1 MSRVPGD
8 HDAGRRLLMQ
18 GAAAGLA
25 LGVLPGA
32 SSASRTP
39 VMADLVV
46 RNARITTLDPRRPSA
61 TALAVSAGRI
71 VAVGDDAQI
80 MAMAEGARIID
91 AQGRRLL
98 PGLNDSHTHL
108 IRGGLNY
115 NLELRWDGVRSLAD
129 AMAMLKAQVD
139 RTPAPQ
145 WVRVVGGFT
154 SHQFVEKRLPTLE
167 EINAIAPDTP
177 VFLLHLYDRA
187 LLNRAALRACG
198 YDKNTQ
204 DPPGGHIERDK
215 LGNPTGLLLA
225 KPNALILYASLAKGP
240 RLPVEYQAN
249 STRHFMR
256 ELNRLGI
263 TSVIDAGGGFQNY
276 PEDYQVIEQL
286 HAAGQLSVRIAYN
299 LFTQNKDKEVQ
310 DFRGWT
316 ELLPVRKGDDLLRHN
331 GAGEML
337 VFSAADFELFSEPRP
352 ELPPELEPELEQVV
366 RLLVEKRWPFR
377 IHATYDESIERILDV
392 YEKVN
397 ADIPFDGLHWFID
410 HAETITPRNIDRIR
424 ALNGGIAVQHRMAYQ
439 GEAFVERYGVQ
450 AARQTPPVRRMLA
463 AGVPVGAGTDATRVG
478 QLQPVGGAVVAG
490 DRAHRRRACAVRR
503 GKLARSRAGAAPV
516 DPGQCLVLRRRVH
529 QGHPG
534 GRAAGGLHRVVGRL
548 FSCRR
553 RCHCR
558 HHQCAHRLGRTGG
571 AWRWRLRG
579 AGTALAAR
587 DAGLVTGQP
596 VWWLP
601 RGRRSQ
607 CTGRR
612 RARAWPRLPGARAL
626 PTCGPACSTQRRP
639 ARFLGRIGL
648 LMLRVLTPASRPRAG
663 SCVWPHYAIRPASS
677 PGALLQ

>member
-1 MSRVPGD
+1 MSRMPGK
-8 HDAGRRLLMQ
+8 HEAGRRLWMQ

-25 LGVLPGA
+25 LGALPAA
-32 SSASRTP
+32 SSASGKSSM
-39 VMADLVV
+39 VDLVV
-46 RNARITTLDPRRPSA
+46 RNARITTLDPRQPNA
-61 TALAVSAGRI
+61 TAIAVADGRI

-80 MAMAEGARIID
+80 MALAKGARTID

-154 SHQFVEKRLPTLE
+154 AYQFAEKRLPTLE
-167 EINAIAPDTP
+167 EINAIAPETP

-198 YDKNTQ
+198 YDKTTP
-204 DPPGGHIERDK
+204 DPPGGRIERDK

-240 RLPVEYQAN
+240 RLPLEYQAN

-256 ELNRLGI
+256 ELNRLGV

-286 HAAGQLSVRIAYN
+286 HAADQLSVRIAYN
-299 LFTQNKDKEVQ
+299 LFTQNKGREVE

-316 ELLPVRKGDDLLRHN
+316 EVLPLRKGDDLLRHN

-337 VFSAADFELFSEPRP
+337 VFSAADFEQFSEPRP
-352 ELPPELEPELEQVV
+352 ELPAELEPELEQVV

-377 IHATYDESIERILDV
+377 IHATYDESIARILDV

-410 HAETITPRNIDRIR
+410 HAETITPRNIERIR

-439 GEAFVERYGVQ
+439 GEAFVRRYGVQ

-463 AGVPVGAGTDATRVG
+463 AGIPVGAGTDATRVASYN
-478 QLQPVGGAVVAG
+478 PWVA
-490 DRAHRRRACAVRR
+490 
-503 GKLARSRAGAAPV
+503 LS
-516 DPGQCLVLRRRVH
+516 
-529 QGHPG
+529 
-534 GRAAGGLHRVVGRL
+534 
-548 FSCRR
+548 
-553 RCHCR
+553 
-558 HHQCAHRLGRTGG
+558 
-571 AWRWRLRG
+571 W
-579 AGTALAAR
+579 
-587 DAGLVTGQP
+587 LVTGRTVGGLALYGDENLLDREQALRL
-596 VWWLP
+596 WTQ
-601 RGRRSQ
+601 GS
-607 CTGRR
+607 
-612 RARAWPRLPGARAL
+612 AWFSGDETNKGTLAAGQLADFIVLSDDYFCIDDAAIADI
-626 PTCGPACSTQRRP
+626 TS
-639 ARFLGRIGL
+639 
-648 LMLRVLTPASRPRAG
+648 VLTVLGGRVVHGEGDFAALAPTLPPAMPDWSPVNRFGGYQVGGGMSGLAAAPHAHARGHACRAHG
-663 SCVWPHYAIRPASS
+663 AHAHAGLHAVPTDDLRRFW
-677 PGALLQ
+677 GALGCACFAF

>member
-1 MSRVPGD
+1 MSTPTD
-8 HDAGRRLLMQ
+8 SHDAGRRQLLQ

-25 LGVLPGA
+25 LGIAPAALTA
-32 SSASRTP
+32 NRTP
-39 VMADLVV
+39 PMVDLIL
-46 RNARITTLDPRRPSA
+46 RNARITTLDPRQPSA
-61 TALAVSAGRI
+61 TTLAVADGRI

-80 MAMAEGARIID
+80 MAMAKQARVID
-91 AQGRRLL
+91 AQQRRVV

-129 AMAMLKAQVD
+129 AMALLKAQVD

-154 SHQFVEKRLPTLE
+154 AHQFVEKRLPTLD

-198 YDKNTQ
+198 YDKTTP
-204 DPPGGHIERDK
+204 DPPGGRIERDK

-240 RLPVEYQAN
+240 RLPIEYQAN

-299 LFTQNKDKEVQ
+299 LFTQNKGKEVA

-316 ELLPVRKGDDLLRHN
+316 EVLPVRKGDDLLRHN

-337 VFSAADFELFSEPRP
+337 VFSAADFEQFSEPRP
-352 ELPPELEPELEQVV
+352 ELAPEMEPELEQVV

-377 IHATYDESIERILDV
+377 IHATYDESISRILDV
-392 YEKVN
+392 YERVN
-397 ADIPFDGLHWFID
+397 ADMPFDGLHWFID
-410 HAETITPRNIDRIR
+410 HAETIAPHNIDRIR

-439 GEAFVERYGVQ
+439 GEAFVQRYGVQ
-450 AARQTPPVRRMLA
+450 AARHTPPVRRMLA
-463 AGVPVGAGTDATRVG
+463 AGVPVGAGTDATRVASYNPWVALSWLVTGRTVGGLALYGDENLLEREQALRLWTQGSAWFSDDEDRKGTLAPG
-478 QLQPVGGAVVAG
+478 QLADFIVLSDDYFRVDDAAIADITSVLTVLGGAVVHG
-490 DRAHRRRACAVRR
+490 DGDFAALAPSLPPAMPEWSPVNRYGGYHVGGLASVAHAHGPGCRTHGAHGHA
-503 GKLARSRAGAAPV
+503 AHHAAPS
-516 DPGQCLVLRRRVH
+516 DD
-529 QGHPG
+529 
-534 GRAAGGLHRVVGRL
+534 
-548 FSCRR
+548 
-553 RCHCR
+553 
-558 HHQCAHRLGRTGG
+558 
-571 AWRWRLRG
+571 LRG
-579 AGTALAAR
+579 F
-587 DAGLVTGQP
+587 
-596 VWWLP
+596 W
-601 RGRRSQ
+601 
-607 CTGRR
+607 
-612 RARAWPRLPGARAL
+612 
-626 PTCGPACSTQRRP
+626 
-639 ARFLGRIGL
+639 
-648 LMLRVLTPASRPRAG
+648 
-663 SCVWPHYAIRPASS
+663 
-677 PGALLQ
+677 GALGCACFAF